1 MASGWRYIVSYSES
15 LLVRV
20 ERLIDR
26 GFGLMCATCNDFKEF
41 DLNEAALRSL
51 KEKKQRYPFRSFS

>member
-1 MASGWRYIVSYSES
+1 MSYSES

-26 GFGLMCATCNDFKEF
+26 GFGLMCATCNDFREF